1 MVTRSRRGAALAL
14 GLLLAADA
22 GFAQQ
27 APRKPRNPSGFERAV
42 ERARQ
47 VLGAARAAGLI
58 ELPEPDEESFLD
70 VIGALDIDAA
80 APLPD
85 AIRSW
90 REFEWESER
99 PGRRA
104 PAASRP
110 SAPNFSYRSAPPVR
124 QFVTYFTRGA
134 GRSSFENGYR
144 RSGLYRPLAER
155 IFREEGVPTDVVW
168 LAQVESLWKPWAVSS
183 ASAKGLWQFI
193 PSTGARFGL
202 DRTYWID
209 ERADPAEA
217 TRAAARYLRFLHK
230 RFKGD
235 WLLAL
240 AAYNAGEGA
249 VGRAVSRAGRADFWY
264 LYRRGFL
271 PRETRNYVP
280 AILATIEIAKSPGR
294 YGVRSAPAAPWRY
307 ETVRVRDQVN
317 LRDVA
322 DLCDASLAEVW
333 QHNPDL
339 RRGVTPPGT
348 YELRIP
354 YGSRGRYLASAR
366 Q

>member
-1 MVTRSRRGAALAL
+1 MVTRFRPGAALAL

-22 GFAQQ
+22 SLAQ
-27 APRKPRNPSGFERAV
+27 APRESRGPSRV
-42 ERARQ
+42 ERALEHAER
-47 VLGAARAAGLI
+47 VLGAARSAGLL
-58 ELPEPDEESFLD
+58 ELPEPDEGSFLD

-85 AIRSW
+85 AVRSW
-90 REFEWESER
+90 RDFEWESAV
-99 PGRRA
+99 PDGRTPA
-104 PAASRP
+104 PRQR
-110 SAPNFSYRSAPPVR
+110 SAPNFSYRSAPPVS

-134 GRSSFENGYR
+134 GRTAFENGYR

-155 IFREEGVPTDVVW
+155 IFREEGVPTDIVW

-217 TRAAARYLRFLHK
+217 TRAAARYLRFLHT
-230 RFKGD
+230 RFNGN

-249 VGRAVSRAGRADFWY
+249 VGRAVSRAGRSDFWY
-264 LYRRGFL
+264 LYRNGYL

-280 AILATIEIAKSPGR
+280 AILATVEIARNPGR
-294 YGVRSAPAAPWRY
+294 HGVRATPAGAWRY
-307 ETVRVRDQVN
+307 DTVRVRDQVN

-322 DLCDASLAEVW
+322 DLCEASLADVW

-339 RRGVTPPGT
+339 RRGVTPPGS

-354 YGSRGRYLASAR
+354 YGSRSRYLAAAQR
-366 Q
+366 